1 LLVLEPA
8 NTVMVADLLVPYVP
22 VIVTGVFVVTADVVI
37 VKLREVWPAGT
48 VTVPGTCADVLLV
61 ESVTTAPPD
70 GAAPLNVT
78 VAGMLV
84 PPLTLVALGVTADS
98 DALAFGFGKM
108 VRKADFASPPV
119 VALMLA
125 DAKLLDELVVTV
137 KLLALFPPAMNT
149 LAGTC
154 ADGWSLDNWTVV
166 PPGGAGVT
174 SPTVPR
180 TESPATTEG

>member
-1 LLVLEPA
+1 
-8 NTVMVADLLVPYVP
+8 M
-22 VIVTGVFVVTADVVI
+22 IVTGVFVVTAEVVI

-48 VTVPGTCADVLLV
+48 VTVPGTCAAVLLV
-61 ESVTTAPPD
+61 DSVTTAPPD

-78 VAGMLV
+78 VAEMLV

-98 DALAFGFGKM
+98 DAPAFGFSKM
-108 VRKADFASPPV
+108 VRKVDFASPPV